1 MHIINVSRMIL
12 LIGKSCLRDI
22 VEHFF
27 FSFLVSE
34 KRRLKNGDIG
44 IAILMHL
51 QKQARKCTDNFNIET
66 LINFLFN
73 QWH

>member
-27 FSFLVSE
+27 FFFLVPE
-34 KRRLKNGDIG
+34 KRRLKNGNIG
-44 IAILMHL
+44 LAILMHL
-51 QKQARKCTDNFNIET
+51 QKQATKKMHRPF
-66 LINFLFN
+66 
-73 QWH
+73 